1 MRVKLSYYVE
11 CHVHGLNKKIIY
23 QKDYLRRT
31 PTDTVYGTEYTYVG
45 MHLRRVT
52 RKFAES
58 NTGRR
63 AEVNLARN

>member
-1 MRVKLSYYVE
+1 ME
-11 CHVHGLNKKIIY
+11 CHVHCLNIIKKIIY
-23 QKDYLRRT
+23 QKDYLWRI